1 MSQIEIEN
9 VEMKSEV
16 VENDVVSDE
25 NLLKEIADKMA
36 KLSLTD
42 MQKCMV
48 KLVQLMSK
56 PIKDADKAF
65 KKAENTPKRKS
76 THLSLHRDWA
86 AYVLVDAK
94 ANGWPS
100 FHVTITKKDK
110 STEDKI
116 FSESVKLGEDF
127 VFADTASK
135 EKPTKMSSAT
145 AAQLAKFYKVERP
158 AMYADFLASRP
169 AEEESKSDSESASA
183 SSSTTSSPKKVKL
196 TDAEKQA
203 KKDAEKA
210 KKDAEK
216 VKKETDRLAAKAKK
230 EAEERIKLEAKLAAI
245 GKPKPKSPKKSE
257 IPAAAVA
264 AVAASPAV
272 SATVSTES
280 PKPVARKVVAKK
292 SKEEFKDDFVASDP
306 TGENFD
312 DWVYTDA
319 MGNAKMY
326 LRNAMN
332 EIADPETLAAIGT
345 YDPKT
350 NKITLDE

>member
-1 MSQIEIEN
+1 MSTEN
-9 VEMKSEV
+9 VEIEMKSEI

-48 KLVQLMSK
+48 KLVQLMAK

-86 AYVLVDAK
+86 AFVLVDAK

-110 STEDKI
+110 STEDKH
-116 FSESVKLGEDF
+116 FSESVKLGEEF

-145 AAQLAKFYKVERP
+145 AAQLAKFYKEERP
-158 AMYADFLASRP
+158 EMYQTFLASRP
-169 AEEESKSDSESASA
+169 AEVEESKSEPASA

-216 VKKETDRLAAKAKK
+216 LKKETERLAAKAKK

-257 IPAAAVA
+257 VPAAAVA

-272 SATVSTES
+272 SAAVES

-306 TGENFD
+306 TGEQFD
-312 DWVYTDA
+312 DWVHTDA
-319 MGNAKMY
+319 MGNAKPY
-326 LRNAMN
+326 LRNALN
-332 EIADPETLAAIGT
+332 EIADAESGEVIGN